1 MTDFGK
7 SLIQAT
13 NEALAFARGEMFVR
27 SWDEPIIW
35 AWIAPRSTVHGGSVI
50 SAVRYS
56 YVVLPQWI
64 DPDDAPEWTDEMFA
78 RADLY
83 HGDKLIRR
91 GRK

>member
-1 MTDFGK
+1 MTDLGK
-7 SLIQAT
+7 HLIQAAD
-13 NEALAFARGEMFVR
+13 EGLAFARGEMFTR
-27 SWDEPIIW
+27 YWNEPIIW
-35 AWIAPRSTVHGGSVI
+35 AWTAPRLTVYGEVI

-64 DPDDAPEWTDEMFA
+64 DPDDAPEWTAEQFE